1 LAQTELKDL
10 KLNFNSH
17 ITKIQKEFDM
27 KIREKEKDAVQ
38 LTHKIESL
46 SADLQQAVE
55 ENGNL
60 EAKVYELESGISKMR
75 AEHL

>member
-17 ITKIQKEFDM
+17 MTKIQKEFDM

-46 SADLQQAVE
+46 SADL
-55 ENGNL
+55 
-60 EAKVYELESGISKMR
+60 
-75 AEHL
+75 